1 MNDEPSVLFTNE
13 RDAPPV
19 GTQPLMKV
27 HSWRLM
33 KATTGELHL
42 VTLRV
47 RHQDHGTVRLTSALV
62 SIDKTTRVVVT
73 SSGRRYALLAAPE
86 SGALEQQV
94 LRAGAARLGLAGAVD
109 ISDWAWAQVR
119 AH

>member
-47 RHQDHGTVRLTSALV
+47 RHQDLSLIH
-62 SIDKTTRVVVT
+62 I
-73 SSGRRYALLAAPE
+73 
-86 SGALEQQV
+86 
-94 LRAGAARLGLAGAVD
+94 
-109 ISDWAWAQVR
+109 
-119 AH
+119 